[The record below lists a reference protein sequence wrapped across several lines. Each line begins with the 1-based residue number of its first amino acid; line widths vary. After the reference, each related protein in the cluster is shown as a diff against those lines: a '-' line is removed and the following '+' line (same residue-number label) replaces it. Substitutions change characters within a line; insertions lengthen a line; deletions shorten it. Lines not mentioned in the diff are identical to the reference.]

1 MSTAA
6 PRGPGRARH
15 LCLCPTQGRLC
26 LTQVLKCVNAE
37 PQRLGIVCCVF
48 LREELARPRATSNV
62 SQSFFFR
69 PSAIRGGR
77 EGPGEKNRS
86 AT

>member
-26 LTQVLKCVNAE
+26 LTAQVLKCVNAE
-37 PQRLGIVCCVF
+37 PQRLGIARPFLVVFVAFF

-69 PSAIRGGR
+69 PPAPQR
-77 EGPGEKNRS
+77 EFEF
-86 AT
+86 